1 MTEGS
6 ALTMGHEADS
16 LPRSTLDWFT
26 SVSTR
31 TLGEHEHGLCHGQ
44 WLDLIMGFTKK
55 NDGRSTRNIRK
66 GSFNG
71 IFTMRNG
78 DLIGY
83 L

>member
-1 MTEGS
+1 
-6 ALTMGHEADS
+6 MGHEADS

-31 TLGEHEHGLCHGQ
+31 TLGEHEH
-44 WLDLIMGFTKK
+44 WAMPWSMDLTMGFTKK

-71 IFTMRNG
+71 I
-78 DLIGY
+78 LP
-83 L
+83 